1 MFVDLL
7 LIVYLTSWEQSDGPA
22 RIRWH
27 VTSVNDKISMPFSSR
42 LPIDLSIQSDE
53 PIAVQ
58 LPPRLLSAPG
68 WRELRELPE
77 VFEKTEDGK
86 HRWRQRIVFEPLAPG
101 DHLLQIDE
109 WKYRLGDGDWRTT
122 RWTPVAVRVTTRNA
136 EGDIPRDITA
146 IETRPGPP
154 PSPGPS
160 YWLWGVVTVASIL
173 AAGWGLGRWLRK
185 SRMTPRDRALG
196 ELSRLESLGLLDAGR
211 TERYFT
217 LLANIPRRYL
227 QKLHA
232 IPARRQTTSEF
243 IVALRQSPAAADA
256 AFLAEILRA
265 CDVAK
270 FAPVGTTPEL
280 GREITAKIRTWLT

>member
-1 MFVDLL
+1 MFVGLL
-7 LIVYLTSWEQSDGPA
+7 LIVFADSWEQSDGPA
-22 RIRWH
+22 RIRWQAAH
-27 VTSVNDKISMPFSSR
+27 LDGAISMPFSSR
-42 LPIDLSIQSDE
+42 LPVDLSIQSDT

-58 LPPRLLSAPG
+58 LPPRLMSAPG
-68 WRELRELPE
+68 WRELRDLPA
-77 VFEKTEDGK
+77 VFEKTEDGR

-122 RWTPVAVRVTTRNA
+122 RWTPVAVQVTTRNA

-146 IETRPGPP
+146 IETRPGF
-154 PSPGPS
+154 STSSGQS
-160 YWLWGVVTVASIL
+160 YWFWGVFIGASVL
-173 AAGWGLGRWLRK
+173 AGGWGLRRWLRK
-185 SRMTPRDRALG
+185 HRMSPRDRALG
-196 ELSRLESLGLLDAGR
+196 ELVRLESLGLLEAGK

-232 IPARRQTTSEF
+232 IPARRLTTSEF
-243 IVALRQSPAAADA
+243 VAALRLSPAAADA
-256 AFLAEILRA
+256 DFLAEVLRA

-270 FAPVGTTPEL
+270 FAPVRTSAEL